1 MVYKVSTS
9 HRAQND
15 MLEIGK
21 YIATQLHAPESAS
34 KLLDDMENEIADLN
48 TMPKRFALV
57 SDERLAQMGIRS
69 VPVKNYS
76 IFYTVD
82 EQEES
87 VIIISVMYSKRNWAN
102 LL

>member
-1 MVYKVSTS
+1 
-9 HRAQND
+9 
-15 MLEIGK
+15 L
-21 YIATQLHAPESAS
+21 IALNKEMNS
-34 KLLDDMENEIADLN
+34 LD

-57 SDERLAQMGIRS
+57 SDDRLAQMGIRS

-82 EQEES
+82 EQENS
-87 VIIISVMYSKRNWAN
+87 VTIISVMYSKRNWAN